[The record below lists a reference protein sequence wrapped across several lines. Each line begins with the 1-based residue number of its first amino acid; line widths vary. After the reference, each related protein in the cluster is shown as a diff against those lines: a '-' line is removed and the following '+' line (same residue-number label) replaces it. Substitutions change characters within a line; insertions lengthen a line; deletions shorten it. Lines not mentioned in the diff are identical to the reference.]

1 MALCPLKALP
11 SSPPSC
17 RERGAMELQPFTML
31 RARDYLWTAVG
42 FCAVA
47 FALWLLVKELR
58 GLSPKEVVA
67 GFSSIPIHSWL
78 LALASTIVAYA
89 ALAWY
94 DRIGLAHLG
103 HKLPWGF
110 ISIVSFTTYALSH
123 NIGASI
129 FSGAV
134 VRYRAYSTKGLTAPE
149 VGLLV
154 AFCSFTFILGELLLG
169 GLILTFAPYVVD
181 RWAEIP
187 HAAARAAGL
196 VMLAAVAL
204 YAIGSLRNFPPMKIG
219 GFELVYPRPK
229 ILVRQLLAAPIEI
242 IGAAGII
249 YFTLPVAGNPGFVAV
264 LGVFLGSFAVALASY
279 APGGIGVLEFCFLK
293 GMPDVP
299 AADVLAALIAFR
311 LLYLLIPLAFAVVA
325 VFQFERGRL
334 GEILRLHF

>member
-1 MALCPLKALP
+1 M
-11 SSPPSC
+11 
-17 RERGAMELQPFTML
+17 M
-31 RARDYLWTAVG
+31 RARDYAWTVVG
-42 FCAVA
+42 FLAVA
-47 FALWLLVKELR
+47 FSLWLLIRELR
-58 GLSPKEVVA
+58 GLSVDQVA
-67 GFSSIPIHSWL
+67 AGLSSIPLHRWL
-78 LALASTIVAYA
+78 LALASTFVAYA

-103 HKLPWGF
+103 HKLPWAF

-134 VRYRAYSTKGLTAPE
+134 VRYRAYSTKGLSAAE
-149 VGLLV
+149 VGMLV

-169 GLILTFAPYVVD
+169 GLILTCAPDIVD
-181 RWAEIP
+181 RWTEFP
-187 HAAARAAGL
+187 HWAARLAGL

-204 YAIGSLRNFPPMKIG
+204 YAIGSLRRFPPLRVG
-219 GFELVYPRPK
+219 GFALVYPRPH
-229 ILVRQLLAAPIEI
+229 ILIRQLLAAPIEI

-249 YFTLPVAGNPGFVAV
+249 YFTLPAEWNPGFIVV

-293 GMPDVP
+293 GKPDAP
-299 AADVLAALIAFR
+299 PADVLAALIAFR
-311 LLYLLIPLAFAVVA
+311 LLYLIIPLAFAVIA

-334 GEILRLHF
+334 GQILRLAYRGRGP

>member
-1 MALCPLKALP
+1 MK
-11 SSPPSC
+11 
-17 RERGAMELQPFTML
+17 

-47 FALWLLVKELR
+47 FSLWLLVKELR
-58 GLSPKEVVA
+58 GLSPHEVVA
-67 GFSSIPIHSWL
+67 GFSAIPIHRWL
-78 LALASTIVAYA
+78 LAFASTIVAYA

-134 VRYRAYSTKGLTAPE
+134 VRYRAYSTRGLSATE
-149 VGLLV
+149 VGFLV

-169 GLILTFAPYVVD
+169 GLLLTFTPEIAD
-181 RWAEIP
+181 RWTAIP
-187 HAAARAAGL
+187 HWGARLAGL

-204 YAIGSLRNFPPMKIG
+204 YIFGSLRHFPPMKIA
-219 GFELVYPRPK
+219 GFELVYPRPP

-249 YFTLPVAGNPGFVAV
+249 YFTLPATGNPGFIAV
-264 LGVFLGSFAVALASY
+264 LGVFLGSFALALASY
-279 APGGIGVLEFCFLK
+279 APGGVGVLEYCFIK
-293 GMPDVP
+293 GMPDTP
-299 AADVLAALIAFR
+299 AAEVLAALIAFR
-311 LLYLLIPLAFAVVA
+311 LLYLLIPLAFAIIAVV
-325 VFQFERGRL
+325 QFERGRL
-334 GEILRLHF
+334 GEILRLRSEG

>member
-1 MALCPLKALP
+1 
-11 SSPPSC
+11 
-17 RERGAMELQPFTML
+17 MELQPFTML

-67 GFSSIPIHSWL
+67 GFSAIPIHSWL

-134 VRYRAYSTKGLTAPE
+134 VRYRAYSTRGLTATE
-149 VGLLV
+149 VGVLV

-169 GLILTFAPYVVD
+169 GVLLTIWPEIVD
-181 RWAEIP
+181 RWAAQFP
-187 HAAARAAGL
+187 HWGARLGGL

-204 YAIGSLRNFPPMKIG
+204 YAFGSLRHFPPMKIG
-219 GFELVYPRPK
+219 GFALVYPRPN
-229 ILVRQLLAAPIEI
+229 ILLRQLLAAPIEI

-249 YFTLPVAGNPGFVAV
+249 YFTLPEAGNPGFIAV

-279 APGGIGVLEFCFLK
+279 APGGVGVLEFCFLK
-293 GMPDVP
+293 GMPDTPP
-299 AADVLAALIAFR
+299 AQVLAALIAFR
-311 LLYLLIPLAFAVVA
+311 LLYLLIPLAFAIVA

-334 GEILRLHF
+334 GEILRLRARGENFERRLETAAERRSDRR

>member
-1 MALCPLKALP
+1 MK
-11 SSPPSC
+11 
-17 RERGAMELQPFTML
+17 
-31 RARDYLWTAVG
+31 RATDYVWTAVG
-42 FCAVA
+42 FCAVG
-47 FALWLLVKELR
+47 FSLWLLINELR
-58 GLSPKEVVA
+58 GLSLGEVVD
-67 GFSSIPIHSWL
+67 GFSAIAPHSWL

-103 HKLPWGF
+103 RKLPWSF

-134 VRYRAYSTKGLTAPE
+134 VRYRAYSTKGLSATE
-149 VGLLV
+149 VGVLV
-154 AFCSFTFILGELLLG
+154 AFCSFTFVLGELLLG
-169 GLILTFAPYVVD
+169 GLLLTFAPEVAD
-181 RWAEIP
+181 RWGAVP
-187 HAAARAAGL
+187 HWGARLAGL

-204 YAIGSLRNFPPMKIG
+204 YAFGSLRHFPPMKIA
-219 GFELVYPRPK
+219 GFELVYPRPN

-249 YFTLPVAGNPGFVAV
+249 YFTLPETGNPGFIVV

-279 APGGIGVLEFCFLK
+279 APGGVGVLEYCFLK
-293 GMPDVP
+293 GMPDTP
-299 AADVLAALIAFR
+299 TAKVLAALIAFR
-311 LLYLLIPLAFAVVA
+311 LLYLLIPLAFAIVA

-334 GEILRLHF
+334 GEILRLRSKGDNLGGEFHASSERRSDRH

>member
-1 MALCPLKALP
+1 M
-11 SSPPSC
+11 
-17 RERGAMELQPFTML
+17 R
-31 RARDYLWTAVG
+31 RARDYAWTAVG

-47 FALWLLVKELR
+47 FSLWLLVDELR
-58 GLSPKEVVA
+58 GLSPEAVLD
-67 GFSSIPIHSWL
+67 GFSAIPLHRWL
-78 LALASTIVAYA
+78 LAFASTFVAYA

-134 VRYRAYSTKGLTAPE
+134 VRYRAYSTKGLGAAE
-149 VGLLV
+149 VGMLV

-169 GLILTFAPYVVD
+169 GLILALAPEVVD
-181 RWAEIP
+181 RWAEFP
-187 HAAARAAGL
+187 HWANRLAGA
-196 VMLAAVAL
+196 VMLAIVAL
-204 YAIGSLRNFPPMKIG
+204 YAIGSLRHFPPMKMG

-249 YFTLPVAGNPGFVAV
+249 YFTLPAAINPGFVAV
-264 LGVFLGSFAVALASY
+264 LGIFLGSFAVALASY
-279 APGGIGVLEFCFLK
+279 APGGLGVLEFCFVK
-293 GMPDVP
+293 GMPDTP
-299 AADVLAALIAFR
+299 TADVLAALIAFR
-311 LLYLLIPLAFAVVA
+311 LLYLLIPLAFAIVA
-325 VFQFERGRL
+325 VVQFERGRL
-334 GEILRLHF
+334 GELWRLRV

>member
-1 MALCPLKALP
+1 M
-11 SSPPSC
+11 
-17 RERGAMELQPFTML
+17 M
-31 RARDYLWTAVG
+31 RARDYAWTVVG
-42 FCAVA
+42 LSAVA
-47 FALWLLVKELR
+47 FSLWLLVRELR
-58 GLSPKEVVA
+58 GLSLDQVVA
-67 GFSSIPIHSWL
+67 GFSAIPLHRWL
-78 LALASTIVAYA
+78 LAFCSTIVAYA

-94 DRIGLAHLG
+94 DRIGLSHLG

-129 FSGAV
+129 LSGAV
-134 VRYRAYSTKGLTAPE
+134 VRYRAYSTKGLNARE

-169 GLILTFAPYVVD
+169 GLILTFAPEIVD
-181 RWAEIP
+181 RWSQFP
-187 HAAARAAGL
+187 HWAARLAGL
-196 VMLAAVAL
+196 VMLGMVGL
-204 YAIGSLRNFPPMKIG
+204 YALGSLRHFPAMTIG